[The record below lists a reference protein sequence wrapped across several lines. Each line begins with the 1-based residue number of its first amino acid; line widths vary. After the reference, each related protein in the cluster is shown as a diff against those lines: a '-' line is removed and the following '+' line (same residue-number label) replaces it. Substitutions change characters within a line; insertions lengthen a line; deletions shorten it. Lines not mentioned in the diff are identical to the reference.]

1 MDTRRLLIACAMTL
15 LAGGCAAAGN
25 RIPAPVEIAP
35 PLASAPVVA
44 EAAVIEATAEVE
56 VGIEAGVEA
65 ETSTARPWR
74 PSSASPV
81 GRPAVAGE
89 GAPAVAAANLAARTR
104 SEADRFVGGAQVFER
119 RPGRVYEVWT
129 APLRVTTLTLAPGE
143 TLLSK
148 AAGDTLR
155 WQVGEARSGEGA
167 TARVHVLL
175 KPLERGLATNL
186 VLTTSRGLY
195 QVSLRS
201 GGPASFNSEVAW
213 EDDGVPPPEAAPST
227 AEIADAGDQGAGEAG
242 AQETFNA
249 RYRIDAGRRPPSW
262 APTAVFDDGRRTFLV
277 LPASARTGSAPA
289 LFALGADGGRQMT
302 GYRQANGMLVMDG
315 LLDRAELRM
324 EGQARGVKVERLAE
338 DRP

>member
-35 PLASAPVVA
+35 PVASAPVVA
-44 EAAVIEATAEVE
+44 EAAVIEAPAEVE

-74 PSSASPV
+74 ASSAAPV

-89 GAPAVAAANLAARTR
+89 GATAVAAANLAARTR

-213 EDDGVPPPEAAPST
+213 EDDGVLSPEEASAAEIANAADQSAGEAAP
-227 AEIADAGDQGAGEAG
+227 
-242 AQETFNA
+242 ETFNA
-249 RYRIDAGRRPPSW
+249 RYRIDGGRRPPSW

-277 LPASARTGSAPA
+277 LPVSARTGSAPA
-289 LFALGADGGRQMT
+289 LFALAADGGRQMT